1 MNFPS
6 SPVLR
11 LPRNLKG
18 RSLLVGDVH
27 GQFSGLRA
35 ALERVGFNP
44 DAGDR
49 LISVGDLVDRGPE
62 SDAAI
67 DWLAYPWFFPVRG
80 NHEDMAIRWPA
91 GGMGLRN
98 YLGNAGV
105 PGTSQTRA
113 RCNWKLPPRWNS
125 CRWRLNWKRRAG
137 LSRGRS
143 RGLPGCRLAGVHSRP
158 GESGPVK
165 QPPPQPA
172 GVHAVVARARAVL
185 RSVRRGWRSC
195 RGGRPHA
202 TRAARR
208 AWERVFHRYRW
219 LDGRPALRLRVLP
232 TRRRNPATGV
242 WASVVPRGGRR
253 LTGQQFP
260 QLSCKIFAA

>member
-11 LPRNLKG
+11 LPRNERG
-18 RSLLVGDVH
+18 RDLLVGDVH

-67 DWLAYPWFFPVRG
+67 DWLAYPWFSRCAAITRTWRSAGLPVAWAFG
-80 NHEDMAIRWPA
+80 TTSAT
-91 GGMGLRN
+91 
-98 YLGNAGV
+98 GV

-125 CRWRLNWKRRAG
+125 CRWRLNWKRRAAW

-260 QLSCKIFAA
+260 QLSCKIFAV

>member
-11 LPRNLKG
+11 LPRNERG
-18 RSLLVGDVH
+18 RDLLVGDVH

-80 NHEDMAIRWPA
+80 NHEDMAIHWPA

-98 YLGNAGV
+98 YLGNGGAWNV
-105 PGTSQTRA
+105 ANPRALQLEIAAALEFLPLAIELETS
-113 RCNWKLPPRWNS
+113 S
-125 CRWRLNWKRRAG
+125 G
-137 LSRGRS
+137 L
-143 RGLPGCRLAGVHSRP
+143 A
-158 GESGPVK
+158 
-165 QPPPQPA
+165 
-172 GVHAVVARARAVL
+172 
-185 RSVRRGWRSC
+185 
-195 RGGRPHA
+195 
-202 TRAARR
+202 
-208 AWERVFHRYRW
+208 
-219 LDGRPALRLRVLP
+219 
-232 TRRRNPATGV
+232 
-242 WASVVPRGGRR
+242 
-253 LTGQQFP
+253 
-260 QLSCKIFAA
+260 